1 MFGLYWIFM
10 KHKIQGYFSTY
21 CLPIRSNNC
30 GKYKHYVNCFLLRI
44 FVTAQQLAPPAYYFL
59 LWWLSNWHHQV
70 SIIYFYDCPVDAII
84 TFLCNTFCDYPTD
97 TIISFLYHTYFLW
110 LPNWHYHQFSIPYL
124 VFVTAQRTLSSVFY
138 TILSFC
144 DCPTDTI
151 ISFLY
156 HTYFLRLPNEHNH
169 QFSMPYLV
177 CVTAQRTL
185 SSVFYTLL
193 TFCDCPTDTI
203 ISFLCHTFCNCPTDT
218 IISFLCH
225 TFCDCPTDTIISF
238 LYHTYFLWL
247 PNWHYHQFSIPYLLF
262 VTAQR
267 TQSSVFYTI
276 LFETAQRTLSSVFY
290 TILFVTAQ
298 RTLSS
303 FSIPYLLFVT
313 DTIGFLYYP
322 FVTANEFSIQ
332 YLCDCST
339 GSISFPS
346 FCDFPTGTIGFP
358 YFCDFPT
365 VSIGF
370 PYFLDFIL

>member
-30 GKYKHYVNCFLLRI
+30 GKYKQYVNCFLLRI

-124 VFVTAQRTLSSVFY
+124 
-138 TILSFC
+138 
-144 DCPTDTI
+144 
-151 ISFLY
+151 
-156 HTYFLRLPNEHNH
+156 
-169 QFSMPYLV
+169 
-177 CVTAQRTL
+177 
-185 SSVFYTLL
+185 
-193 TFCDCPTDTI
+193 
-203 ISFLCHTFCNCPTDT
+203 
-218 IISFLCH
+218 
-225 TFCDCPTDTIISF
+225 
-238 LYHTYFLWL
+238 
-247 PNWHYHQFSIPYLLF
+247 LF

-276 LFETAQRTLSSVFY
+276 LFETVQRTLSSVFY

-303 FSIPYLLFVT
+303 VFYTILTFCDWHNRVSIL
-313 DTIGFLYYP
+313 
-322 FVTANEFSIQ
+322 
-332 YLCDCST
+332 
-339 GSISFPS
+339 S
-346 FCDFPTGTIGFP
+346 FCYCQWVFN
-358 YFCDFPT
+358 
-365 VSIGF
+365 SI
-370 PYFLDFIL
+370 LVWLLNW